1 MPALINNDECY
12 GVSMAKLSLQEQ
24 MLKAGLIDK
33 KKLKKAGKTTKKSRT
48 QAKEAKAA
56 VEANRIAQLEKDK
69 ELNRVRDEEIKAK
82 ELAAQIK
89 QLIEMNRLDRKS
101 GDIGYNFTDGS
112 TVKKIYVDK
121 VMQNQLVNGRLA
133 IARYLDGYEVIPASV
148 ADKIAQRDEESI
160 VLNNTVADSIA
171 DEDDPYA
178 DFVIPDDL
186 MW

>member
-1 MPALINNDECY
+1 M
-12 GVSMAKLSLQEQ
+12 V
-24 MLKAGLIDK
+24 
-33 KKLKKAGKTTKKSRT
+33 TTLLMV
-48 QAKEAKAA
+48 Q
-56 VEANRIAQLEKDK
+56 
-69 ELNRVRDEEIKAK
+69 
-82 ELAAQIK
+82 
-89 QLIEMNRLDRKS
+89 RL
-101 GDIGYNFTDGS
+101 
-112 TVKKIYVDK
+112 KKIYVDK

>member
-1 MPALINNDECY
+1 
-12 GVSMAKLSLQEQ
+12 MAKLSLQEQ
-24 MLKAGLIDK
+24 MLQAGLIDR
-33 KKLKKAGKTTKKSRT
+33 KKLKKAGKSSKKSRT

-56 VEANRIAQLEKDK
+56 VEANRQAQLEKDK
-69 ELNRVRDEEIKAK
+69 ELNRARDEEAKAK
-82 ELAAQIK
+82 ELASQIK
-89 QLIEMNRLDRKS
+89 QLIEMNRLDRKE

-121 VMQNQLVNGRLA
+121 TMQDQLVNGRLA
-133 IARYLDGYEVIPASV
+133 IARYQDGYEVIPAGV
-148 ADKIAQRDEESI
+148 ADKIALRDEQSIVVNNTVDESI
-160 VLNNTVADSIA
+160 V

>member
-1 MPALINNDECY
+1 
-12 GVSMAKLSLQEQ
+12 MAKLSLQEQ

-56 VEANRIAQLEKDK
+56 VEENRVSQLEKDK
-69 ELNRVRDEEIKAK
+69 TLNRQRDEEAQQKAFIS
-82 ELAAQIK
+82 QVK
-89 QLIEMNRLDRKS
+89 QLIEMNRLDRNH
-101 GDIGYNFTDGS
+101 GDIGYNFTDGT

-121 VMQNQLVNGRLA
+121 IIQTQLVNGRLA
-133 IARYLDGYEVIPASV
+133 IARYLDGYEVIPAAV
-148 ADKIAQRDEESI
+148 ADKIALRDQESI
-160 VLNNTVADSIA
+160 VLNNVVDESIV

>member
-1 MPALINNDECY
+1 
-12 GVSMAKLSLQEQ
+12 MAKLSLQEQ

-56 VEANRIAQLEKDK
+56 VEENRVSQLEKDK
-69 ELNRVRDEEIKAK
+69 ALNRQRDEDALQKAFIS
-82 ELAAQIK
+82 QVK
-89 QLIEMNRLDRKS
+89 QLIEMNRLDRNN
-101 GDIGYNFTDGS
+101 GDIGYNFTDG
-112 TVKKIYVDK
+112 TIVKKIYVDK
-121 VMQNQLVNGRLA
+121 LMQKQLVNGRLA
-133 IARYLDGYEVIPASV
+133 IARYLDGYEVIPAAV
-148 ADKIAQRDEESI
+148 ADKIAMRDQESI
-160 VLNNTVADSIA
+160 VLNNVVDDSIV

>member
-1 MPALINNDECY
+1 
-12 GVSMAKLSLQEQ
+12 MAKLSLQEQ
-24 MLKAGLIDK
+24 MLQAGLIDK
-33 KKLKKAGKTTKKSRT
+33 KKLKKAGKSSKKSRT

-56 VEANRIAQLEKDK
+56 VEANRQVQLEKDK
-69 ELNRVRDEEIKAK
+69 ELNRARDEEAKAK
-82 ELAAQIK
+82 ELASQIK
-89 QLIEMNRLDRKS
+89 QLIEMNRLDRKE

-121 VMQNQLVNGRLA
+121 TMQDQLVNGRLA
-133 IARYLDGYEVIPASV
+133 IARYQDGYEVIPAGV
-148 ADKIAQRDEESI
+148 ADKIALRDEQSIVVNNTVDESI
-160 VLNNTVADSIA
+160 V

>member
-1 MPALINNDECY
+1 
-12 GVSMAKLSLQEQ
+12 MAKLSLQEQ
-24 MLKAGLIDK
+24 MLQAGLIDK
-33 KKLKKAGKTTKKSRT
+33 KKLKKAGKSSKKSRT

-56 VEANRIAQLEKDK
+56 VEANRQAQLEKDK
-69 ELNRVRDEEIKAK
+69 ELNRARDEEAKAK
-82 ELAAQIK
+82 ELASQIK
-89 QLIEMNRLDRKS
+89 QLIEMNRLDRKE

-121 VMQNQLVNGRLA
+121 TMQDQLVNGRLA
-133 IARYLDGYEVIPASV
+133 IARYQDGYEVIPAGV
-148 ADKIAQRDEESI
+148 ADKITLRDEQSIVVNNTVDESI
-160 VLNNTVADSIA
+160 V

>member
-1 MPALINNDECY
+1 
-12 GVSMAKLSLQEQ
+12 MAKLSLQEQ

-56 VEANRIAQLEKDK
+56 VEENRVSQLEKDK
-69 ELNRVRDEEIKAK
+69 TLNRQRDEEAQQKAFIS
-82 ELAAQIK
+82 QVK
-89 QLIEMNRLDRKS
+89 QLIEMNRLDRNH
-101 GDIGYNFTDGS
+101 GDIGYNFTDGT
-112 TVKKIYVDK
+112 TVKKIYIDK
-121 VMQNQLVNGRLA
+121 IIQTQLVNGRLA
-133 IARYLDGYEVIPASV
+133 IARYLDGYEVIPAAV
-148 ADKIAQRDEESI
+148 ADKIALRDQESI
-160 VLNNTVADSIA
+160 VLNNVVDESIV

>member
-1 MPALINNDECY
+1 
-12 GVSMAKLSLQEQ
+12 MAKLSLQEQ

-56 VEANRIAQLEKDK
+56 VEENRVSQLEKDK
-69 ELNRVRDEEIKAK
+69 ALNRQRDEDALQKAFIS
-82 ELAAQIK
+82 QVK
-89 QLIEMNRLDRKS
+89 QLIEMNRLDRNN
-101 GDIGYNFTDGS
+101 GDIGYNFTDGT

-121 VMQNQLVNGRLA
+121 LMQKQLVNGRLA
-133 IARYLDGYEVIPASV
+133 IARYLDGYEVIPATV
-148 ADKIAQRDEESI
+148 ADKIALRDQESI
-160 VLNNTVADSIA
+160 VLNNVVDDSIV

>member
-1 MPALINNDECY
+1 
-12 GVSMAKLSLQEQ
+12 MAKLSLQEQ

-56 VEANRIAQLEKDK
+56 VEENRVSQLEKDK
-69 ELNRVRDEEIKAK
+69 TLNRQRDEEAQQKAFIS
-82 ELAAQIK
+82 QVK
-89 QLIEMNRLDRKS
+89 QLIEMNRLDRNN
-101 GDIGYNFTDGS
+101 GDIGYNFTDGT

-121 VMQNQLVNGRLA
+121 LMQKQLVNGRLA
-133 IARYLDGYEVIPASV
+133 IARYLDGYEVIPAAV
-148 ADKIAQRDEESI
+148 ADKIAMRDQESI
-160 VLNNTVADSIA
+160 VLNNVVDDSIV

>member
-1 MPALINNDECY
+1 
-12 GVSMAKLSLQEQ
+12 MAKLSLQEQ

-56 VEANRIAQLEKDK
+56 VEENRVSQLEKDK
-69 ELNRVRDEEIKAK
+69 ALNRQRDEDAQQKAF
-82 ELAAQIK
+82 LAQVK
-89 QLIEMNRLDRKS
+89 QLIEMNRLDRNN
-101 GDIGYNFTDGS
+101 GDIGYNFTDGT
-112 TVKKIYVDK
+112 TVKKIYVDSLIQK
-121 VMQNQLVNGRLA
+121 QLVNGRLA

-148 ADKIAQRDEESI
+148 ADKIALRDQESI
-160 VLNNTVADSIA
+160 VLNNVVDDSIVA
-171 DEDDPYA
+171 EDDPYA

>member
-1 MPALINNDECY
+1 
-12 GVSMAKLSLQEQ
+12 MAKLSLQEQ

-56 VEANRIAQLEKDK
+56 VEENRVSQLEKDK
-69 ELNRVRDEEIKAK
+69 ALNRQRDEDAQQKAF
-82 ELAAQIK
+82 LAQVK
-89 QLIEMNRLDRKS
+89 QLIEMNRLDRNN
-101 GDIGYNFTDGS
+101 GDIGYNFTDGT
-112 TVKKIYVDK
+112 TVKKIYVDSLIQK
-121 VMQNQLVNGRLA
+121 QLVNGRLA

-148 ADKIAQRDEESI
+148 ADKIALRDQESI
-160 VLNNTVADSIA
+160 VLNNVVDDSIV

>member
-1 MPALINNDECY
+1 
-12 GVSMAKLSLQEQ
+12 MAKLSLQEQ
-24 MLKAGLIDK
+24 MLQAGLIDK
-33 KKLKKAGKTTKKSRT
+33 KKLKKAGKSSKKSRT

-56 VEANRIAQLEKDK
+56 VEANRQAQLEKDK
-69 ELNRVRDEEIKAK
+69 ELNRARDEEAKAK
-82 ELAAQIK
+82 ELASQIK
-89 QLIEMNRLDRKS
+89 QLIEMNLLDRKE

-121 VMQNQLVNGRLA
+121 TMQDQLVNGRLA
-133 IARYLDGYEVIPASV
+133 IARYQDGYEVIPAGV
-148 ADKIAQRDEESI
+148 ADKIALRDEQSIVVNNTVDESI
-160 VLNNTVADSIA
+160 V

>member
-1 MPALINNDECY
+1 
-12 GVSMAKLSLQEQ
+12 MAKLSLQEQ
-24 MLKAGLIDK
+24 MLQAGLIDK
-33 KKLKKAGKTTKKSRT
+33 KKLKKAGKSSKKSRT

-56 VEANRIAQLEKDK
+56 VEANRQAQLEKDK
-69 ELNRVRDEEIKAK
+69 ELNRARDEEAKAK
-82 ELAAQIK
+82 ELASQIK
-89 QLIEMNRLDRKS
+89 QLIEMNRLDRKE

-121 VMQNQLVNGRLA
+121 TMQDQLVNGRLA
-133 IARYLDGYEVIPASV
+133 IARYQDAYEVIPAGV
-148 ADKIAQRDEESI
+148 ADKIALRDEQSIVVNNTVDESI
-160 VLNNTVADSIA
+160 V

>member
-1 MPALINNDECY
+1 
-12 GVSMAKLSLQEQ
+12 MAKLSLQEQ

-56 VEANRIAQLEKDK
+56 VEENRISQLEKDK
-69 ELNRVRDEEIKAK
+69 ELNRQRDEDAQQKAFIS
-82 ELAAQIK
+82 QVK
-89 QLIEMNRLDRKS
+89 QLIEMNRLDRNN
-101 GDIGYNFTDGS
+101 GDIGYNFTDGT

-121 VMQNQLVNGRLA
+121 LMQAQLVNGRLA
-133 IARYLDGYEVIPASV
+133 IARYLDGYEVIPAAV
-148 ADKIAQRDEESI
+148 ADKIALRDQESI
-160 VLNNTVADSIA
+160 VLNNVVDESII

>member
-1 MPALINNDECY
+1 
-12 GVSMAKLSLQEQ
+12 MAKLSLQEQ
-24 MLKAGLIDK
+24 MLQAGLIDK
-33 KKLKKAGKTTKKSRT
+33 KKLKKAGKSSKKSRT

-56 VEANRIAQLEKDK
+56 VEANRQAQLEKDK
-69 ELNRVRDEEIKAK
+69 ELNRARDEEAKAK
-82 ELAAQIK
+82 ELASQIK
-89 QLIEMNRLDRKS
+89 QLIEMNRLDRKE

-121 VMQNQLVNGRLA
+121 TIQDQLVNGRLA
-133 IARYLDGYEVIPASV
+133 IARYQDGYEVIPAGV
-148 ADKIAQRDEESI
+148 ADKIALRDEQSIVVNNTVDESI
-160 VLNNTVADSIA
+160 V